1 MYDYIYKLKGKEMTK
16 ILKITGALLVS
27 TLIFTACGAE
37 KVYNVSNHHV
47 ENTKSS
53 ETVYRAI
60 KSAGQS
66 LGWQIYKIRPGVA
79 QGKLYLRTH
88 VAIVQINYTSSR
100 YSIQYASSK
109 NLKYNAKKRT
119 IHSNYNGWIQ
129 NLEKAIDV
137 RL

>member
-1 MYDYIYKLKGKEMTK
+1 MKKT
-16 ILKITGALLVS
+16 LKIAGILLVS
-27 TLIFTACGAE
+27 VFIFAGCGSA

-47 ENTKSS
+47 ENKKSS
-53 ETVYRAI
+53 ETVYKAI

-66 LGWQIYKIRPGVA
+66 LGWQIYKVKPGLA

-88 VAIVQINYTSSR
+88 VAIVNIYYTNSR
-100 YSIQYASSK
+100 YSIHYVSSQ
-109 NLKYNAKKRT
+109 NLKYNAKKQT
-119 IHSNYNGWIQ
+119 IHSNYNGWVQ